1 MPNPQSP
8 MPIQLKDAL
17 QAQLNQS
24 LRFTN
29 CLGVNVAINDEK
41 HGFWLGSA
49 GFTDINAQKKLDI
62 NQLFYIYSITKTFTS
77 VCLLRLIQNG
87 LLDLD
92 NAVSK
97 WLPYISFPNS
107 VTLRKLLN
115 HTSGVP
121 SYTSLKEYLSA
132 VKENLSIPWTHQKV
146 IELTCT
152 GELDFEPGEGFNYSN
167 TSYMLLYE
175 VIEAVSNKNF
185 AEVLQEQIFSVLNL
199 ENTYVAHD
207 VDKKGIL
214 TPGYCRYL
222 NSEIKIENVIP
233 RYHPD
238 WCATGL
244 IVSNVED
251 IVKFFDAVFTGKLL
265 DNQYLKEMQ
274 TLVNIGVRQRWY
286 KKACYGLGIM
296 ADPESKYG
304 IKYGHGGDG
313 PGYNTWAM
321 HLPDF
326 CGRKLS
332 LAVFCNT
339 SMIEHPY
346 GMISDLLRVL
356 GDE

>member
-1 MPNPQSP
+1 MKAN
-8 MPIQLKDAL
+8 LKDAL
-17 QAQLNQS
+17 QTQLNQS
-24 LRFTN
+24 LRFTSS
-29 CLGVNVAINDEK
+29 LGVNVAINDEK
-41 HGFWLGSA
+41 HGFWSGSV
-49 GFTDINAQKKLDI
+49 GFSDINATENLDI

-77 VCLLRLIQNG
+77 VCLLRLAQDR
-87 LLDLD
+87 LLSLD
-92 NAVSK
+92 DAVNK
-97 WLPYISFPNS
+97 WLPDISFPDS
-107 VTLRKLLN
+107 VTLRRLLN

-121 SYTSLKEYLSA
+121 SYTSLNEYLPS
-132 VKENLSIPWTHQKV
+132 VRENSSIPWTHQKV

-152 GELDFEPGEGFNYSN
+152 GKLDFEPGEAFSYSN
-167 TSYMLLYE
+167 TGYMLLYE
-175 VIEAVSNKNF
+175 VIEAVRNKSF

-199 ENTYVAHD
+199 KNTYLAHD
-207 VDKKGIL
+207 VDQKGIL

-222 NSEIKIENVIP
+222 NSEIKIENIIS

-244 IVSNVED
+244 IVSNVEEV
-251 IVKFFDAVFTGKLL
+251 VKFFDAVFSGKLL
-265 DNQYLKEMQ
+265 DTKYLAEMQ
-274 TLVNIGVRQRWY
+274 TLVDTGVRQRWY
-286 KKACYGLGIM
+286 RKACYGLGIM

>member
-1 MPNPQSP
+1 MNAN
-8 MPIQLKDAL
+8 LKDAL
-17 QAQLNQS
+17 QTQLNQS

-49 GFTDINAQKKLDI
+49 GFTDINAQNKLDI

-77 VCLLRLIQNG
+77 VCLLRLVENG

-92 NAVSK
+92 DAVSK
-97 WLPYISFPNS
+97 WLPNISFADS
-107 VTLRKLLN
+107 VTLRRLLN

-121 SYTSLKEYLSA
+121 SYTSLNEYLPA
-132 VKENLSIPWTHQKV
+132 VKENPSIPWTHQKV

-152 GELDFEPGEGFNYSN
+152 GKLDFEPGEEFSYSN
-167 TSYMLLYE
+167 TGYMLLYE
-175 VIEAVSNKNF
+175 VIEAVSNKSF
-185 AEVLQEQIFSVLNL
+185 AEVLQEQIFDVLNL

-207 VDKKGIL
+207 VDKKAVL

-222 NSEIKIENVIP
+222 NSEIKIENIIP

-244 IVSNVED
+244 IVSTVED
-251 IVKFFDAVFTGKLL
+251 VMNFFDAVFSGKLL
-265 DNQYLKEMQ
+265 EAKYLAEMQ
-274 TLVNIGVRQRWY
+274 TLVDIGTRQRWY

-296 ADPESKYG
+296 ADPESSYG

-326 CGRKLS
+326 HGRKLS

-339 SMIEHPY
+339 SMLEHPY

-356 GDE
+356 GDG

>member
-1 MPNPQSP
+1 

-17 QAQLNQS
+17 QAQLNKS
-24 LRFTN
+24 LRFTS

-49 GFTDINAQKKLDI
+49 GFSDIDATKNLDI

-77 VCLLRLIQNG
+77 VCLLRLAQDG
-87 LLDLD
+87 LLSLD
-92 NAVSK
+92 DAVSK
-97 WLPYISFPNS
+97 FLPTISFPNS
-107 VTLRKLLN
+107 VTLRRLLN

-121 SYTSLKEYLSA
+121 SYTSLKEYLPA
-132 VKENLSIPWTHQKV
+132 VKENPSIPWIHQKV

-152 GELDFEPGEGFNYSN
+152 GELDFEPGEGFSYSN
-167 TSYMLLYE
+167 TGYMLLYE
-175 VIEAVSNKNF
+175 VIEAVSNKSF
-185 AEVLQEQIFSVLNL
+185 AEVLQKQIFSVLNL
-199 ENTYVAHD
+199 ENTYVAHQ

-244 IVSNVED
+244 IVSTVED
-251 IVKFFDAVFTGKLL
+251 VVKFFDAVFSGKLL
-265 DNQYLKEMQ
+265 DTQYLQEMQ
-274 TLVNIGVRQRWY
+274 TLVDIGVRQRWY

-321 HLPDF
+321 
-326 CGRKLS
+326 
-332 LAVFCNT
+332 
-339 SMIEHPY
+339 
-346 GMISDLLRVL
+346 
-356 GDE
+356 